1 MGAGF
6 GANAQASS
14 SSNTP
19 IIDTRTLGKPDVF
32 KGDAA
37 GYADWS
43 FILTAY
49 LSCLDSKFLDFIQKI
64 ETSTVNLPNRVLS
77 ETEKALSCQLYFVL
91 VMLLG
96 GWTTL

>member
-1 MGAGF
+1 ME
-6 GANAQASS
+6 QTHRLHPVPTHPSS
-14 SSNTP
+14 TP
-19 IIDTRTLGKPDVF
+19 GL

-43 FILTAY
+43 FILKAY